1 MEAPLAASDHS
12 KGNNG
17 VTATPGASTVS
28 PEPVYRFYL
37 SPPPTAPM
45 QPGLP
50 PYHHQQQ
57 QQQHQHQQ
65 HQQHQHAPAMF
76 QSPMGM
82 FPYAAAP
89 YMSLSP
95 PQAAAQTL
103 GGVSAFGQPAYY
115 APTQQPQQSMY
126 YPSAYA
132 LPAMTAVG
140 GMGLQPRMSSVSAA
154 STVSSPSQS
163 QASGD
168 RHNKAAQHQPSIDG
182 APSAAAP
189 AVAVSEADPV
199 GRARTPIVNEAGI
212 PMGGFGVDQ
221 DGQYI
226 EIKFPTFGQAQVQQM
241 LQQLH
246 IHQEQQHIARA
257 AAAAAANGIH
267 QPHPVAAANTA
278 PKDLQPDQ
286 KQLPTPISA
295 AQSVAPAD
303 TPKINPKTSSNGKAQ
318 SDPPASAS
326 ASAATA
332 MAVPIG
338 TSISTS
344 TGTGTQ
350 SPNISI
356 YDADHFANAHMEEIV
371 FDSKAFFWKIDN
383 WDKLERRATS
393 DVFKS
398 GGHIWR
404 ILLRPF
410 GSSHKGVL
418 SLFLECLGTSEAN
431 EDWRCTCRFVL
442 AISNPHDPTHNTH
455 GSAYHCF
462 HRNNPNW
469 GFTRF
474 MKLADLRTAPAPG
487 IPPYIED
494 GACTIAAYLHIIK
507 EPSQ

>member
-1 MEAPLAASDHS
+1 MEPHISGES
-12 KGNNG
+12 TKGTNG
-17 VTATPGASTVS
+17 LNTAS

-37 SPPPTAPM
+37 SPPPAAPM
-45 QPGLP
+45 QPGIP
-50 PYHHQQQ
+50 PYIQQQ
-57 QQQHQHQQ
+57 QQQQQQGQQPQQ
-65 HQQHQHAPAMF
+65 HPAMF
-76 QSPMGM
+76 QSPLGLYP
-82 FPYAAAP
+82 FATP

-95 PQAAAQTL
+95 PPQTL
-103 GGVSAFGQPAYY
+103 PSVSAFGQPAYY
-115 APTQQPQQSMY
+115 APSQQSLF

-132 LPAMTAVG
+132 LPAMATG
-140 GMGLQPRMSSVSAA
+140 SIQPRMSTVSS
-154 STVSSPSQS
+154 STVSSPQS
-163 QASGD
+163 QVQSLGD
-168 RHNKAAQHQPSIDG
+168 KQRQKQTQQDATVVAGGELD
-182 APSAAAP
+182 SA
-189 AVAVSEADPV
+189 
-199 GRARTPIVNEAGI
+199 RAKMPIVNEVGV

-246 IHQEQQHIARA
+246 IQQQQQQQQQQHDQEQAARILA
-257 AAAAAANGIH
+257 SSMTVNGIH
-267 QPHPVAAANTA
+267 QPQPTTKA
-278 PKDLQPDQ
+278 PAERDCQ
-286 KQLPTPISA
+286 KQQQQQKEEQEQKLPTPISA
-295 AQSVAPAD
+295 VPSVAPGEAAAKD
-303 TPKINPKTSSNGKAQ
+303 KAGSNTRTL
-318 SDPPASAS
+318 D
-326 ASAATA
+326 SAAVLNTN
-332 MAVPIG
+332 
-338 TSISTS
+338 ISTS
-344 TGTGTQ
+344 AQ

-356 YDADHFANAHMEEIV
+356 YDAEHFANAHMEDIV

-393 DVFKS
+393 DVFKC

-418 SLFLECLGTSEAN
+418 SLFLECLGTSDPSD
-431 EDWRCTCRFVL
+431 DWRSTCRFVL
-442 AISNPHDPTHNTH
+442 AIANPHDPSHNTH

-494 GACTIAAYLHIIK
+494 GACTIGAYLHVIK